1 MKRSKFTLRNI
12 ASVIVSMLVIVGFIL
27 TMWFP
32 SGRRVE
38 SAPAY
43 FGSNSRCIDA
53 HTPSSYIVR
62 PLVSF
67 DRNITGKA
75 ILTSAGDNL
84 KEFIVIDFD
93 EKTQADYLCPSY
105 KVPVGIRSV
114 HFTTKGD
121 VLATS
126 YDKKSIYLFPESN
139 MNVVP
144 TVFEIPTIGKRN
156 NFNANLHTIPDSTG
170 NRFWVLHFFDNG
182 PTYVHLFDIDSGILN
197 TTKFDG
203 VYVLGGILDNAIVLK
218 GSAGVSVLETNG
230 TVTDLVSCPNIN
242 RCIDIVAAHGRF
254 VAGIEFLSI
263 ESYKSDGNHKYPLYE
278 ISFGDL
284 LVFDID
290 TGKQYTIDKPSSGSW
305 YTNPLYVLER
315 DYPTDIIHSNKF
327 VMEFETS
334 TGPGWREN
342 KFVMDFETSTGPGW
356 REWSQYIIDISD
368 QTTQFLRDGT
378 GINHHHLRLH
388 GTVDSQFLM
397 FVHYKRTL
405 YMIDQKDGSRISI
418 ITLPD
423 ELRHFNIGDIL

>member
-1 MKRSKFTLRNI
+1 MKRSKFTLRRI

-32 SGRRVE
+32 SGLRFE

-43 FGSNSRCIDA
+43 FGSNPRCIDT
-53 HTPSSYIVR
+53 HTSSSYIVR

-75 ILTSAGDNL
+75 ILTSASDNL

-93 EKTQADYLCPSY
+93 EKTRADYLCPSY
-105 KVPVGIRSV
+105 KVPVEIRSV

-144 TVFEIPTIGKRN
+144 TVFKIPTIGKRN
-156 NFNANLHTIPDSTG
+156 NFNANLYTIPDSTG

-203 VYVLGGILDNAIVLK
+203 IYVLGGILDNAIVLK

-230 TVTDLVSCPNIN
+230 TITDLVSCPNID
-242 RCIDIVAAHGRF
+242 RCIDVVAAHGRF

-263 ESYKSDGNHKYPLYE
+263 ESYKSDNYPLYE
-278 ISFGDL
+278 VKLDNYPLYKVSFGDL

-305 YTNPLYVLER
+305 DTNNPGYVQSR
-315 DYPTDIIHSNKF
+315 DNPTDIIHSNKF

-334 TGPGWREN
+334 RGPSDRDW
-342 KFVMDFETSTGPGW
+342 
-356 REWSQYIIDISD
+356 YIIDISN
-368 QTTQFLRDGT
+368 QSTHFLLREPVWSYPS
-378 GINHHHLRLH
+378 LRLFD
-388 GTVDSQFLM
+388 TLDSQFLM
-397 FVHYKRTL
+397 FATYNRTL
-405 YMIDQKDGSRISI
+405 YMIDQKDGSRIPI
-418 ITLPD
+418 VTLPD

>member
-1 MKRSKFTLRNI
+1 MKRSKFTLRRI

-32 SGRRVE
+32 SGLRIE
-38 SAPAY
+38 SLPAY
-43 FGSNSRCIDA
+43 SLNNPRCIVTQA
-53 HTPSSYIVR
+53 SSSYKVR
-62 PLVSF
+62 PFVSF
-67 DRNITGKA
+67 DANITGKA
-75 ILTSAGDNL
+75 ILTSASDNL

-93 EKTQADYLCPSY
+93 EKTRADYLCPSY

-114 HFTTKGD
+114 DFTTKGD

-139 MNVVP
+139 MNVLP
-144 TVFEIPTIGKRN
+144 TVFKIPTIGKRN
-156 NFNANLHTIPDSTG
+156 NFNAHLHTIPDSTG

-197 TTKFDG
+197 TTELDG
-203 VYVLGGILDNAIVLK
+203 RYVLGGILDNAIVLK

-230 TVTDLVSCPNIN
+230 TITDLVTCSNID
-242 RCIDIVAAHGRF
+242 RCIDVVAAHGSF
-254 VAGIEFLSI
+254 VVGIEFLSI
-263 ESYKSDGNHKYPLYE
+263 ESYKSDGDLKYPLYEILEYPLYE

-284 LVFDID
+284 LIFDID

-305 YTNPLYVLER
+305 HNNPSYVLSR
-315 DYPTDIIHSNKF
+315 DNPTDIIHSNKF
-327 VMEFETS
+327 VMEFETY
-334 TGPGWREN
+334 
-342 KFVMDFETSTGPGW
+342 TGPGW

-368 QTTQFLRDGT
+368 RSTQFLREGT

-397 FVHYKRTL
+397 FVPYKRTL

-423 ELRHFNIGDIL
+423 ELQFIIGDIL